1 MNIVLLGIQGSGKG
15 TLVQDLEKHF
25 NFSLVSVGLLLREE
39 IASHS
44 ALGDKIKELVDKGLL
59 VDLDIVMNV
68 INKKLST
75 SKKPIIIFDGFP
87 RNAVKADKLDEIC
100 NVDLV
105 IYLNLRKEIAIDRV
119 LNRLT
124 CKDCG
129 DITTLKGNEDFVC
142 KLCGGKLVRRSD
154 DTVEAINTRFEQY
167 EEETYPLIERYRR
180 RGVLVEIDAS
190 KTPSEVLD
198 DVMKVIKL

>member
-1 MNIVLLGIQGSGKG
+1 M
-15 TLVQDLEKHF
+15 
-25 NFSLVSVGLLLREE
+25 
-39 IASHS
+39 
-44 ALGDKIKELVDKGLL
+44 
-59 VDLDIVMNV
+59 
-68 INKKLST
+68 
-75 SKKPIIIFDGFP
+75 
-87 RNAVKADKLDEIC
+87 
-100 NVDLV
+100 
-105 IYLNLRKEIAIDRV
+105 NLRKEIAIDRV